1 MKKIFTFLFAA
12 TLISNTAL
20 AQMSNSAIGLNGT
33 LSIPVGDFNDVAKM
47 GYGISGSFFYSLS
60 DYFQFTGT
68 LGYIAWGGDKIEIGN
83 TTLEATDTHVSIP
96 ILVGGRFYLDDKELN
111 PYISGELGLHIFT
124 SASTQTS
131 IAGIAQPK
139 VKGDTNPYFGFGLG
153 GGAIYELSNDIKLDG
168 NLQYNI
174 ISSEESIGFFTLEVG
189 FIVGI

>member
-1 MKKIFTFLFAA
+1 MKKIFAIFLL
-12 TLISNTAL
+12 TLLVSNISS
-20 AQMSNSAIGLNGT
+20 AQTSNSAIGLNGT

-47 GYGISGSFFYSLS
+47 GYGISGSFYYSLS

-83 TTLEATDTHVSIP
+83 TTLEATDPHVSIP
-96 ILVGGRFYLDDKELN
+96 ILVGGRFFLDDKELN
-111 PYISGELGLHIFT
+111 PYICGELGLHVFT
-124 SASTQTS
+124 TASTQTK

-139 VKGDTNPYFGFGLG
+139 IKGDTNPYFGFGLG
-153 GGAIYELSNDIKLDG
+153 GGAVYELSNDIKVDG

-174 ISSEESIGFFTLEVG
+174 VSSEESIGFFTLEVG